1 MLDLNWLNT
10 LNKPALMPP
19 PIAFGI
25 VWPILYVM
33 IFLSLYFYLKDGF
46 SKSHSVGVFFFF
58 LQLVLNFAWTPV
70 FFGLHK
76 IGYSLVI
83 IFALLV
89 FVAITILL
97 FFKKSKIA
105 GWLLVPYWLWL
116 CFATYLNYEIIRLN

>member
-1 MLDLNWLNT
+1 MIDLNWLNT
-10 LNKPALMPP
+10 LNRPALMPP
-19 PIAFGI
+19 SAVFSI

-46 SKSHSVGVFFFF
+46 SKSHFVGIFFFF
-58 LQLVLNFAWTPV
+58 LQLALNFAWVPV

-76 IGYSLVI
+76 IAYSLVI

-97 FFKKSKIA
+97 FFKKSQIA
-105 GWLLVPYWLWL
+105 GWLLVPYLLWL
-116 CFATYLNYEIIRLN
+116 CFATYLNYEIVRLN